1 MHSKSMTAILNFA
14 RHPFGTDP
22 NAAVRQ
28 SRLNGRHRPD
38 AMLCAEARGRSGG
51 RAGGQSAAALF
62 TLVIYLAGMMAGPL
76 PAAAESPAQQQ
87 GPTAIPR
94 RDRLPRKVLMG
105 TMVSGYAVFSLPLEQ
120 RLQKMDDVVG
130 AIAAQAASDYPGK
143 RLDLVVLP
151 ESFLARPGDSLAQKT
166 VRLEEVEPRIAACA
180 RRHHCYLVVPMF
192 LQGTEAP
199 PRYSNAAVLVDREGR
214 VAGMYRKVHP
224 VAPQGSDVL
233 EEGITPGRFFPVFD
247 CDFGRVGIQ
256 ICFDMMY
263 TDGWQALADQ
273 GAEIVALPSANPDVV
288 HPAAYAMQH
297 EYYVVSATPRDH
309 AAVIGPLG
317 IIEAQLSREDA
328 VLVHQVDLSY
338 ALLHW
343 DAALEDGEAL
353 SRKFRNKVGFHYYRP
368 ADMGIF
374 WSNDPAMSIGQM
386 IRSLGLSETD
396 AELERIRLLQEKA
409 RGGPPA
415 VP

>member
-1 MHSKSMTAILNFA
+1 MHCKSMTAIPNFA
-14 RHPFGTDP
+14 RHPFVAGPKAT
-22 NAAVRQ
+22 ARQ
-28 SRLNGRHRPD
+28 SQLNWRHRPD
-38 AMLCAEARGRSGG
+38 AIPGAAARGRYCGRVGG
-51 RAGGQSAAALF
+51 PSAAALF
-62 TLVIYLAGMMAGPL
+62 TLVICLAGLMAGPL
-76 PAAAESPAQQQ
+76 PAAADSPARQP
-87 GPTAIPR
+87 GPAAMAR
-94 RDRLPRKVLMG
+94 RDRLPRKVLVG
-105 TMVSGYAVFSLPLEQ
+105 TMVSGYAVLSRPLEQ
-120 RLQKMDDVVG
+120 RLQKMDEVVG
-130 AIAAQAASDYPGK
+130 AIAARAGSDYPGK
-143 RLDLVVLP
+143 QLDLVVLP
-151 ESFLARPGDSLAQKT
+151 EFFLARPGDSLAQKV

-180 RRHHCYLVVPMF
+180 RRHHCYLVVPML
-192 LQGTEAP
+192 LQEADSP
-199 PRYSNAAVLVDREGR
+199 PRYSNVAVLVDREGR

-233 EEGITPGRFFPVFD
+233 EEGTTPGRLFPVFD

-273 GAEIVALPSANPDVV
+273 GAEIVALASADPDVV

-297 EYYVVSATPRDH
+297 KYYIVSATPRDH

-317 IIEAQLSREDA
+317 IIEAQLSQEDT
-328 VLVHQVDLSY
+328 VLVHQIDLSY

-343 DAALEDGEAL
+343 DAVLEEGEAL
-353 SRKFRNKVGFHYYRP
+353 SRKFGSKVGFHYYRP

-374 WSNDPAMSIGQM
+374 WSNDPAMTIGQM

-396 AELERIRLLQEKA
+396 AELERIRLLQDKA

>member
-1 MHSKSMTAILNFA
+1 MHCESMTAILNFV
-14 RHPFGTDP
+14 RHPSG
-22 NAAVRQ
+22 A
-28 SRLNGRHRPD
+28 G
-38 AMLCAEARGRSGG
+38 ARGRSCRRVGG
-51 RAGGQSAAALF
+51 PSAAALF
-62 TLVIYLAGMMAGPL
+62 TLVICLAGMMVGPL
-76 PAAAESPAQQQ
+76 PAATEAPARPQSPAA
-87 GPTAIPR
+87 PAR
-94 RDRLPRKVLMG
+94 RDRPPRKVLVG
-105 TMVSGYAVFSLPLEQ
+105 TMVSGYAVFTQPLEQ
-120 RLQKMDDVVG
+120 RLQKMDEVVD
-130 AIAAQAASDYPGK
+130 AIAAQAGKDYPGK
-143 RLDLVVLP
+143 QLDLAVLT
-151 ESFLARPGDSLAQKT
+151 EGFLTRQGDSLAQQA
-166 VRLEEVEPRIAACA
+166 VRLAEVEPRLAACA

-192 LQGTEAP
+192 LQEAEAP
-199 PRYSNAAVLVDREGR
+199 ARYSNAAVLVDRAGR
-214 VAGMYRKVHP
+214 VTGINRKVHP

-233 EEGITPGRFFPVFD
+233 EEGTMPGRLFPVFD

-309 AAVIGPLG
+309 AAIIGPLG
-317 IIEAQLSREDA
+317 VIEAELTREDA
-328 VLVHQVDLSY
+328 VLVHEVDLSY

-343 DAALEDGEAL
+343 DAVLEDGAAL
-353 SRKFRNKVGFHYYRP
+353 SRKFGDKVGYHYYRP

-374 WSNDPAMSIGQM
+374 WSNDPAMTIGQM

-396 AELERIRLLQEKA
+396 PELERLRLLQDKA